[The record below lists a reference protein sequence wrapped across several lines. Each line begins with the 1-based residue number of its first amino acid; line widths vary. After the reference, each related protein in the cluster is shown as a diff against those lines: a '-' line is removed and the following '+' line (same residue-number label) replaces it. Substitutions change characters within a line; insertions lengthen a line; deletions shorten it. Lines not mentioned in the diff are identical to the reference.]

1 MGAAE
6 RSSHSRL
13 ANGMAMKQTKADK
26 ALDREINTL
35 YVQNCSGIQISIMD
49 IPKVFAE
56 AKKARAEGRDMK
68 DAIVSFVN
76 SIRKN

>member
-1 MGAAE
+1 
-6 RSSHSRL
+6 
-13 ANGMAMKQTKADK
+13 MASKADK
-26 ALDREINTL
+26 ALDREINKL
-35 YVQNCSGIQISIMD
+35 YRENCSGIQIDIFD

-56 AKKARAEGRDMK
+56 ARKARAEGRDMK

>member
-1 MGAAE
+1 
-6 RSSHSRL
+6 
-13 ANGMAMKQTKADK
+13 MAMKQTKADK

-56 AKKARAEGRDMK
+56 ARKARAEGRDMK
-68 DAIVSFVN
+68 DAIISFVTR
-76 SIRKN
+76 IRKN